1 MGLRGQQHRPLARI
15 SLSSSHHRQ
24 SPSSSASRAVK
35 INTHIRDWR
44 FSRPEF
50 THTHISYSGVLLRC
64 NNKRDPHW
72 LWQPSAPPRGALVF
86 MSAWVHI
93 GEWAIRSECVR
104 VGCSQHHSLGV
115 MQNNAYIKQMN
126 KHRKKTH
133 LSQQYTM
140 WKHEQ
145 HTNKLSIWI
154 YRTEVIIFPY
164 HGTRRIW
171 VWARNAFL
179 GPGAPTDGPWRHC
192 ASDYSPVHPKAIEI
206 ERQSVRLSHSI
217 LLYRHCWKHSIQTND
232 WIWQSRS
239 RTQIKH
245 HANKQTEG
253 VNKDKWK
260 QQ

>member
-1 MGLRGQQHRPLARI
+1 MSEQFVASVCVLAARSIAALEWCRTMRI
-15 SLSSSHHRQ
+15 LSR
-24 SPSSSASRAVK
+24 
-35 INTHIRDWR
+35 W
-44 FSRPEF
+44 
-50 THTHISYSGVLLRC
+50 IST
-64 NNKRDPHW
+64 
-72 LWQPSAPPRGALVF
+72 
-86 MSAWVHI
+86 
-93 GEWAIRSECVR
+93 E
-104 VGCSQHHSLGV
+104 
-115 MQNNAYIKQMN
+115 
-126 KHRKKTH
+126 KTH

-171 VWARNAFL
+171 VWARNAPL
-179 GPGAPTDGPWRHC
+179 GPGAPTDGPWGHC
-192 ASDYSPVHPKAIEI
+192 ASDCSPVHPKAIEI

-253 VNKDKWK
+253 VNKNEWK